1 MKIDFKKNIQNI
13 IGVVLLAAVLLSVA
27 FTSNSNK
34 GSKVVVEK

>member
-13 IGVVLLAAVLLSVA
+13 IGVVLLDAVLLSVA

-34 GSKVVVEK
+34 GKKVEGS